1 MRSGC
6 ATMPGTT
13 QTRAPG
19 NGQRLITLGDI
30 PADTVVSEA
39 DVNGDRLQLTFQPE
53 GRTIAFDAGWLADNA
68 YDNQPT
74 RNPGWTAP
82 EIETW
87 DAALADRIPV
97 ADFSEVTRDRQALA
111 DWLAGVRRY
120 GFGKLNGGPVRP
132 EALLQVAALFGYVRE
147 TNYGKYFEVRTEVNP
162 TNLAYTGLG
171 LQAHTDNPYRDPV
184 PTLQILYCLEN
195 SAEGGE
201 NMVVDGF
208 RAAERLREENPHG
221 FDLLSRYCARFEY
234 AGSSGVCLRSRR
246 PMIELAPDGE
256 LIGIRFNNR
265 STAAITDVPFEDMA
279 DYYAAYRRLGELIDD
294 PSMEVTFKLSPGE
307 SFIVDNTRV
316 LHARKGYSG
325 AGSRWLQGCYADK
338 DGLLSTLA
346 AIEAEDAGSR
356 SGRPPNE
363 RAGKTQLSPDTIV
376 AFLADIFERRGG
388 EEYLGEPVTMAEHML
403 QGAYLA
409 EQQGESE
416 DIIVAALL
424 HDIGHFTSEFGT
436 FSMEDTHDKH
446 HEEAGAEVLEEF
458 FPSIVIDCV
467 RYHVAAKRYIC
478 AATPAISNSCRKRL
492 FTL

>member
-1 MRSGC
+1 MPAGVDILDHGKIVAITRDSGERHRFHAIWLRDNAWDDKTRS
-6 ATMPGTT
+6 
-13 QTRAPG
+13 PG

-39 DVNGDRLQLTFQPE
+39 DINGDRLQLTFQPE
-53 GRTIAFDAGWLADNA
+53 GRTITFDAGWLADKA

-82 EIETW
+82 QIETW
-87 DAALADRIPV
+87 DSALAGRIPV
-97 ADFSEVTRDRQALA
+97 ADFSEVSRDRQALA
-111 DWLAGVRRY
+111 TWLASVRRY
-120 GFGKLNGGPVRP
+120 GFGKLNGGPVKP

-208 RAAERLREENPHG
+208 RAAERLREENPRG

-265 STAAITDVPFEDMA
+265 STSIITDVPFDDMA
-279 DYYAAYRRLGELIDD
+279 DYYAAYRRLG
-294 PSMEVTFKLSPGE
+294 
-307 SFIVDNTRV
+307 
-316 LHARKGYSG
+316 
-325 AGSRWLQGCYADK
+325 
-338 DGLLSTLA
+338 
-346 AIEAEDAGSR
+346 
-356 SGRPPNE
+356 
-363 RAGKTQLSPDTIV
+363 
-376 AFLADIFERRGG
+376 
-388 EEYLGEPVTMAEHML
+388 
-403 QGAYLA
+403 
-409 EQQGESE
+409 
-416 DIIVAALL
+416 AAL
-424 HDIGHFTSEFGT
+424 
-436 FSMEDTHDKH
+436 
-446 HEEAGAEVLEEF
+446 
-458 FPSIVIDCV
+458 
-467 RYHVAAKRYIC
+467 
-478 AATPAISNSCRKRL
+478 
-492 FTL
+492 